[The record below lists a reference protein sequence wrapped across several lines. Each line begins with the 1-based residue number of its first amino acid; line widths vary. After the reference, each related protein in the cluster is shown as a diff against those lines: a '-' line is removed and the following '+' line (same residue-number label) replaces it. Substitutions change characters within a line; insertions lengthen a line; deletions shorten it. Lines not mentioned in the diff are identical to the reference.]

1 MATQTPDDLSDD
13 QPPLGQVI
21 HDITEDVKTIA
32 RDELEL
38 AQLEI
43 QRTVKAAAIDGAVIL
58 LGGMVALIG
67 LGLLCVAAVAALGY
81 IISWLWLR
89 LLIMA
94 LVYMMIGG
102 ILAAAFASR
111 LKEHARL
118 DLSAATDE
126 AKQTIENV
134 KHGLQGSSE
143 ATHAR
148 PRQHST

>member
-1 MATQTPDDLSDD
+1 MATRTSDDLSAE
-13 QPPLGQVI
+13 QSPLGEVLQNV
-21 HDITEDVKTIA
+21 TLDVKTIA
-32 RDELEL
+32 RDEREL

-58 LGGMVALIG
+58 LSGMVALIG

-102 ILAAAFASR
+102 ILAAAFGSK
-111 LKEHARL
+111 LKEQARL
-118 DLSAATDE
+118 DLAPVREE
-126 AKQTIENV
+126 AKQTIEDV
-134 KHGLQGSSE
+134 KHGLQG
-143 ATHAR
+143 
-148 PRQHST
+148 

>member
-1 MATQTPDDLSDD
+1 MATQTSDDLSADH
-13 QPPLGQVI
+13 PPLGEVL
-21 HDITEDVKTIA
+21 HHVTEDVKTIA

-38 AQLEI
+38 VQLEF
-43 QRTVKAAAIDGAVIL
+43 QRTVKAAAIDGAVIM

-118 DLSAATDE
+118 DLSSVSDE
-126 AKQTIENV
+126 AQHTVENV
-134 KHGLQGSSE
+134 KHGLRG
-143 ATHAR
+143 
-148 PRQHST
+148 

>member
-1 MATQTPDDLSDD
+1 MATRTSDDLSAE
-13 QPPLGQVI
+13 QSPLGEVLQ
-21 HDITEDVKTIA
+21 DATLDVKTIA
-32 RDELEL
+32 RDEREL

-43 QRTVKAAAIDGAVIL
+43 QRTVRAAAIDGAVIL

-102 ILAAAFASR
+102 ILAAAFGSKLR
-111 LKEHARL
+111 EQARL
-118 DLSAATDE
+118 DLSPGDGLDVAAENLGDE
-126 AKQTIENV
+126 SV
-134 KHGLQGSSE
+134 
-143 ATHAR
+143 R
-148 PRQHST
+148 R